1 MNTNDKFKGF
11 TLIEILVVILIIS
24 ILSTIFLF
32 IGKSY
37 LISTYKAAAL
47 ANARVCLGTI
57 QNSIAQAEDL
67 SFPSN
72 CETDPPNYSYCSCT
86 VSGFAGKVKCKLIEG
101 GSVSCE
107 EEK

>member
-1 MNTNDKFKGF
+1 MDSSYNFKGF
-11 TLIEILVVILIIS
+11 TLIELLVVLLIIS
-24 ILSTIFLF
+24 ILITVFIF
-32 IGKSY
+32 IGKNY

-57 QNSIAQAEDL
+57 QNSIAQAEDV

-107 EEK
+107 EEN